1 MLFVQAC
8 LCMGKIILPMNLGGI
23 LMLDQFLYKGNIDLI
38 EKKNSTILIVIGQ
51 RLQTAGHYV
60 SNLGSSSN

>member
-1 MLFVQAC
+1 
-8 LCMGKIILPMNLGGI
+8 MNLGGI

-38 EKKNSTILIVIGQ
+38 DKKNSTILIVIGQ
-51 RLQTAGHYV
+51 RLQTAGRYV